1 MVRTWLP
8 VFLFFFFFFSLLFS
22 PSPEKLRQIHIFDSK
37 STEILIFEPGLC
49 LSCIQSSVAQ
59 TEHPPFQGGKQ
70 QQFLSLLFSI
80 SFFFFIQR
88 KKYVFWFLKCYLC
101 RENLLG
107 IDSLKVMVCLLYLYF
122 VCQIQNGHMSK
133 KLNICNNVLIQIQLV
148 C

>member
-1 MVRTWLP
+1 MAASLP
-8 VFLFFFFFFSLLFS
+8 LFFFFFSLLFS

-80 SFFFFIQR
+80 SFFFFLFR
-88 KKYVFWFLKCYLC
+88 EKNMYFGFLNVICAEKTFLA
-101 RENLLG
+101 LTA
-107 IDSLKVMVCLLYLYF
+107 
-122 VCQIQNGHMSK
+122 SK
-133 KLNICNNVLIQIQLV
+133 
-148 C
+148 